1 VNITAFPVNNRTV
14 RFKSPFRRLLFVFT
28 LLSLDLLS
36 APLSALAKD
45 IHWDSLNLTPQQEN
59 QIDQLE
65 SQWERTHAEVAA
77 QIERDRAELKSLL
90 PLGDGQRIRAL
101 QNRITTNKMYLMNE
115 SMNTFLRK
123 RDTLTPDQRNQLQR
137 LLPASR

>member
-1 VNITAFPVNNRTV
+1 MNTTVFP
-14 RFKSPFRRLLFVFT
+14 FKIHCTGFKIPLRRLFLVFI
-28 LLSLDLLS
+28 LLS
-36 APLSALAKD
+36 APLPGLTKE
-45 IHWDSLNLTPQQEN
+45 IRWDSLNLTPQQES
-59 QIDQLE
+59 QIEQLE
-65 SQWERTHAEVAA
+65 SQWERTHSEVAA
-77 QIERDRAELKSLL
+77 QIERDRTELKSLL
-90 PLGDGQRIRAL
+90 PLGDSQRIRIL